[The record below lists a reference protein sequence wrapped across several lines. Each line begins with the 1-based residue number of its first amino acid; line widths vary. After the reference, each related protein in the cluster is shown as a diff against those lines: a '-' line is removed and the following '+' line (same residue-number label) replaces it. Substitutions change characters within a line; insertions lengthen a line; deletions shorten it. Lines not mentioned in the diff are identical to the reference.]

1 MSEQQIEKYF
11 NDYKI
16 IFNKN
21 LNSITIIIQK
31 KSNFTKEYNSTFT
44 LNYLKQFKLLST
56 ELTTKNIIETLSRL
70 IDLQLIKIYENNMN
84 IKLIFESLDL
94 EKSKIELILNS
105 KNETKNNLNIENLN
119 LININTIQAHSSSIS
134 SVSIFPSGNIISVS
148 KDKTIKIYDIHFN
161 IIQKIIKAHDSKITY
176 VDIKDENNFVTC
188 SQDEKIKTWI
198 KKKNKFKLNK
208 TIEKSHNNYIYKVLY
223 TLNGNIISCS
233 EDSTMKIWEFI
244 KEKNKFQCSLILK
257 YKIISFLLLEDKNIL
272 ISSGDKNSEIFN
284 LNNFNHIF
292 QIKNTCCFS
301 ENALKKLDEDR
312 IIFGGGYDTKMKVFS
327 LSKKKIINEIN
338 NQIICYGIC
347 VIKNK
352 NLFLTGGFSSDI
364 RIYRCDNY
372 FCVRIIQ
379 SNNKIIN
386 NGWLGLI
393 FHGFDE
399 LKSGEIISY
408 TNDKNIQVW
417 VLQC

>member
-1 MSEQQIEKYF
+1 MSEQIEKYF

-16 IFNKN
+16 IFNMN
-21 LNSITIIIQK
+21 LNSITIMIQK
-31 KSNFTKEYNSTFT
+31 KSNLTKEYNSTFT
-44 LNYLKQFKLLST
+44 LDYLKKFKLLSS
-56 ELTTKNIIETLSRL
+56 ELTTKHVIEILSRL
-70 IDLQLIKIYENNMN
+70 IDLQLMKIYENKMN
-84 IKLIFESLDL
+84 IRLIFESLDL
-94 EKSKIELILNS
+94 ENSKIELILKS
-105 KNETKNNLNIENLN
+105 KNENKNNLNIENLN
-119 LININTIQAHSSSIS
+119 LININTIQAHTSSIS
-134 SVSIFPSGNIISVS
+134 SVSIFPSGKIISVS
-148 KDKTIKIYDIHFN
+148 KDKTIKIYDMNFN

-188 SQDEKIKTWI
+188 SNDKKIKTWI
-198 KKKNKFKLNK
+198 KKKNKFELNK
-208 TIEKSHNNYIYKVLY
+208 TIDKSHNNYIYKVLY
-223 TLNGNIISCS
+223 TSNGNIISCS
-233 EDSTMKIWEFI
+233 EDSTIKIWEFI
-244 KEKNKFQCSLILK
+244 KEKNKFQCISILK

-284 LNNFNHIF
+284 LNNFSHII
-292 QIKNTCCFS
+292 QIKNTCCYS

-312 IIFGGGYDTKMKVFS
+312 IIFGGGHDKKMKVLS
-327 LSKKKIINEIN
+327 ISKKKIINEIN

-379 SNNKIIN
+379 TNIEFIN
-386 NGWLGLI
+386 EGWLGPI

-399 LKSGEIISY
+399 LKNGEIISY
-408 TNDKNIQVW
+408 SNDKTIKVW